1 VTQGKAAGDRI
12 SIGDIESQLR
22 SLGGSAQAVV
32 SESKTTATAAAAV
45 GGVLAVAGV
54 YLLGRRRG
62 RRRATVLEIRR
73 V

>member
-1 VTQGKAAGDRI
+1 MTEPKTVPERI
-12 SIGDIESQLR
+12 SLGDIEGQLR
-22 SLGGSAQAVV
+22 SLGGSAHAVV
-32 SESKTTATAAAAV
+32 SESKTTASAAAAV
-45 GGVLAVAGV
+45 GGVLAVALV

>member
-1 VTQGKAAGDRI
+1 MTDQKAAGERI
-12 SIGDIESQLR
+12 SLSDIEHQLR

-45 GGVLAVAGV
+45 GGVLALAGV
-54 YLLGRRRG
+54 YVLGRRRG

>member
-1 VTQGKAAGDRI
+1 MTRGKETGERI
-12 SIGDIESQLR
+12 SLGDIEEQIR

-32 SESKTTATAAAAV
+32 AGSRTTATAAAVV
-45 GGVLAVAGV
+45 GGVLTVATV